1 MLIIFCDQ
9 KTSRIEYTFGLI
21 FRELLGVNYL
31 VTTDKEAYENHEG
44 PKIWY
49 SLSPCPQGICF
60 VPANLLT
67 SRGIKSFEPECITY
81 DDMVCLFPVK
91 GKSELP
97 YDPFSAIFYM
107 VSRYEEYLPFL
118 ADAHGRFS
126 AKESFA
132 GKHGFLHKP
141 VVNYWAM
148 HIGNLISQHYPDFL
162 VPGMRYRFI
171 LTVDI
176 DAAWAFRH
184 KGLLRTV
191 GGLGK
196 ALTKFDFTE
205 FNHRQK
211 VLAGKEKDPF
221 DTFNLLFNYQRRQ
234 ALEMIC
240 FILLGDYGPYDK
252 NISWQ
257 NYHFQ
262 DLIKRIGDY
271 ASLGIHPSYQS
282 SSQAELIKREMD
294 RLQQITRKQV
304 VKSRQHY
311 LRLQF
316 PTTYRALISL
326 GIEEDYSMG
335 FADDYGF
342 RAGICSPYY
351 FYDLELEQ
359 ISRLRIFPFA
369 FMDGTLKDYLRLSP
383 EEADVIIQ
391 QLINEVKK
399 TNGTFIALWHNESLS
414 NEDRW
419 VGWKEV
425 CDKMIEIGNR

>member
-1 MLIIFCDQ
+1 MLIIYCDQ
-9 KTSRIEYTFGLI
+9 KTSRIDYTFGLI
-21 FRELLGVNYL
+21 FRELLVVDYI
-31 VTTDKEAYENHEG
+31 VTTDKAEYLDFQG

-49 SLSPCPQGICF
+49 SMAPCPEGICF
-60 VPANLLT
+60 VPVNLLFL
-67 SRGIKSFEPECITY
+67 RGINSLEPECITY

-97 YDPFSAIFYM
+97 YDPFAAAFYM
-107 VSRYEEYLPFL
+107 VSRYEEYLPFR
-118 ADAHGRFS
+118 ADAHGRFT
-126 AKESFA
+126 AKESYA
-132 GKHGFLHKP
+132 GKNGFLHKP
-141 VVNYWAM
+141 MVNYWAN
-148 HIGNLISQHYPDFL
+148 HIGNLITQHYPDFL
-162 VPGMRYRFI
+162 VPGTRYRFI

-176 DAAWAFRH
+176 DAAWAYRH
-184 KGLLRTV
+184 KGFLRTA

-196 ALTKFDFTE
+196 ALTQLDFTE
-205 FNHRQK
+205 FRRRQK

-221 DTFNLLFNYQRRQ
+221 DSFNLLFNYQRRKS
-234 ALEMIC
+234 LEMIC

-257 NYHFQ
+257 NHYFQ

-271 ASLGIHPSYQS
+271 AFLGIHPSYQS
-282 SSQAELIKREMD
+282 SSQVELIKREMK

-304 VKSRQHY
+304 VKSRQHF

-316 PTTYRALISL
+316 PTTYRALIAL

-369 FMDGTLKDYLRLSP
+369 FMDGTLKDYLKLSP
-383 EEADVIIQ
+383 LEANEIIQ
-391 QLINEVKK
+391 QLIDEVRKA
-399 TNGTFIALWHNESLS
+399 NGTFISLWHNESLS

-419 VGWKEV
+419 VGWKDV
-425 CDKMIEIGNR
+425 CDKMIEIGTL

>member
-1 MLIIFCDQ
+1 MVIIFCDQ
-9 KTSRIEYTFGLI
+9 KTARIEYTFGLV
-21 FRELLGVNYL
+21 FRELLGVNY
-31 VTTDKEAYENHEG
+31 VITTDNEEYRNAQG

-49 SLSPCPQGICF
+49 STAPCPEGICF
-60 VPANLLT
+60 VPAGLLS
-67 SRGIKSFEPECITY
+67 SRGINSLEPECITY
-81 DDMVCLFPVK
+81 DELVCLFPVK

-97 YDPFSAIFYM
+97 YDPFSATFYM
-107 VSRYEEYLPFL
+107 VSRYEEYLPFRP
-118 ADAHGRFS
+118 DAHGRFT
-126 AKESFA
+126 AKDSFA
-132 GKHGFLHKP
+132 SKNGFLHKP
-141 VVNYWAM
+141 MVNYWAK
-148 HIGNLISQHYPDFL
+148 HVGDLLNVNYPDFL
-162 VPGMRYRFI
+162 VPGTRYSFT
-171 LTVDI
+171 LSVDI

-196 ALTKFDFTE
+196 ALTKLDFKE
-205 FNHRQK
+205 ISRRQR
-211 VLAGKEKDPF
+211 VLEGKQKDPF

-234 ALEMIC
+234 ALDMIC

-271 ASLGIHPSYQS
+271 ATLGIHPSYQS
-282 SSQAELIKREMD
+282 SSQPDLIKQEME
-294 RLQQITRKQV
+294 RLQKITRKPV

-316 PTTYRALISL
+316 PTTYRALIAL
-326 GIEEDYSMG
+326 GIEDDYSMG

-359 ISRLRIFPFA
+359 MSRLRIFPFA
-369 FMDGTLKDYLRLSP
+369 FMDGTLKDYLKLSP
-383 EEADVIIQ
+383 AEADEIIQ
-391 QLINEVKK
+391 QLIIEVRKA
-399 TNGTFIALWHNESLS
+399 NGTFISLWHNESLS